1 MSSNASLNNIFIS
14 QKEKKLEEAIKYVT
28 KKKNIEFENIS
39 IHDFLQEV
47 YRILTGKEIDR
58 SGSEIDIIIAI
69 SNILWNTYRKIDSKK
84 TQELRNLL
92 LQPEIVDI
100 IVKHEIQLILD
111 RIQISQMNKNTIR
124 FDNTVSRKN
133 TNVSN
138 LNYQTLID
146 ALYKKIRKMWGQIE
160 TYPGSPKLELNDVFN
175 DKVSEY
181 YQQIK
186 YILTKGIG
194 LKETDER
201 YKRIMSLFI
210 ENSINKISNNISLDE
225 NQHTVYK
232 GVKRERVF
240 TKPFSNWKNQKK
252 DDPTTIKYN
261 YITDEIRLY
270 DFLHQ
275 IYKRLLYIY
284 EKKKQNNENSLET
297 KNNQNLLED
306 KKNENALEKIQWIE
320 TFDTIQQIYDS
331 NNEMNF
337 IEKRKELEEKYRTA
351 LMKLLDNISDIPS
364 NDTTK
369 VNNIRNKIT
378 AAIPFILEGQFIL

>member
-1 MSSNASLNNIFIS
+1 
-14 QKEKKLEEAIKYVT
+14 V
-28 KKKNIEFENIS
+28 
-39 IHDFLQEV
+39 
-47 YRILTGKEIDR
+47 
-58 SGSEIDIIIAI
+58 DIII
-69 SNILWNTYRKIDSKK
+69 
-84 TQELRNLL
+84 E
-92 LQPEIVDI
+92 
-100 IVKHEIQLILD
+100 HEIQLIIN
-111 RIQISQMNKNTIR
+111 RIKISGNSIHFNKEN
-124 FDNTVSRKN
+124 SPKN
-133 TNVSN
+133 TNVSR
-138 LNYQTLID
+138 LYQ
-146 ALYKKIRKMWGQIE
+146 KIRKMWDQIE

-175 DKVSEY
+175 KKVSEY

-186 YILTKGIG
+186 YILTNGIG
-194 LKETDER
+194 LNENDER
-201 YKRIMSLFI
+201 YQRIMSLFIKNSINI

-252 DDPTTIKYN
+252 DDPTTNKYN
-261 YITDEIRLY
+261 YIRDEIRLY

-297 KNNQNLLED
+297 ENNQNLLEE

-337 IEKRKELEEKYRTA
+337 IEERKKLEEKYRTE
-351 LMKLLDNISDIPS
+351 LMVLL
-364 NDTTK
+364 
-369 VNNIRNKIT
+369 NNIFNMTLEDISKINNEQMKKNKINNVQNKINNVQNKIT
-378 AAIPFILEGQFIL
+378 AAIPFILEGQVSL